1 LRTGFCVY
9 FVFTIIISLTNGYH
23 IWYFLREKYWQVYIK
38 IWQLWRL
45 DLFSIWYVRW
55 NFILFGFPIF
65 RFWVPGEGYFEYLV
79 KVILSTWWRL
89 FWVPGE
95 GYFEYLVKVILSTWW
110 RLFWVPDEGY
120 SKNESCSLNLIST
133 FLFKFFMFTYFFIY
147 RWMTHDQNIIQNAMQ
162 RWI

>member
-1 LRTGFCVY
+1 MTTVASRPVQYLVCKVKLY
-9 FVFTIIISLTNGYH
+9 IIWLSNLSILST
-23 IWYFLREKYWQVYIK
+23 W
-38 IWQLWRL
+38 WRL
-45 DLFSIWYVRW
+45 
-55 NFILFGFPIF
+55 
-65 RFWVPGEGYFEYLV
+65 FWVPGEGYFEYLV
-79 KVILSTWWRL
+79 KVILSTWWKL

-133 FLFKFFMFTYFFIY
+133 FLFKLFMFTYFFIY